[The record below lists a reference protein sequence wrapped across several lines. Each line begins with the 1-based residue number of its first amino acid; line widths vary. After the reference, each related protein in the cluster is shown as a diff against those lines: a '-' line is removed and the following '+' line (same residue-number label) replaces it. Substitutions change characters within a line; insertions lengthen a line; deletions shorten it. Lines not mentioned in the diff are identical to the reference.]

1 MKKRTRYVRI
11 VRIYAIAAALALA
24 LYTGAESVYLVRWR
38 QTAAYSASLAFE
50 ETVRAVDT
58 LSRSLEKSLYATDG
72 AMCAR
77 ICGEAYAASCAAG
90 SAMAALPFSTQELEN
105 LSAFLNRTGDYAHT
119 LCGES
124 ALRGFLP
131 EQREDLAALSARAEE
146 FVGVLQELR
155 EDLNGGRVHMDS
167 REKRLRNVGA
177 EPGESLAARLLDYEA
192 SFAAPEGLRYDGL
205 YGREEPPGSGY
216 LTERE
221 MLQAAADF
229 LGVRPEELEQV
240 YDYEGLE
247 GRRCFR
253 CGDSFLC
260 VSRGGVDSLSQTRLV
275 SEAALSPEEARE
287 AAEAFLRRAGY
298 TDLRL
303 TEQRDGGTVLSLRY
317 ARVED
322 GAVWLDNA
330 LRIAVALDDGSIYSF
345 NTDEYHAGG
354 SGVRWLLD
362 EEEAAAALPED
373 FVWDDVRRV
382 ILTSEGGR
390 NSGCYE
396 FSGDG
401 ALGRRVRICVD
412 GEDGRQARITLDP
425 AGVEAQ
431 K

>member
-1 MKKRTRYVRI
+1 MKNRTRYVRI
-11 VRIYAIAAALALA
+11 VRIYAIAAVLALA
-24 LYTGAESVYLVRWR
+24 LYTYTESVYLTRWR
-38 QTAAYSASLAFE
+38 QTAAYSSSLAFE
-50 ETVRAVDT
+50 ETVRAVDG

-77 ICGEAYAASCAAG
+77 VCGEAYAASSAAG
-90 SAMAALPFSTQELEN
+90 SAMAALPFSTQELEQ

-124 ALRGFLP
+124 AQRGLLP
-131 EQREDLAALSARAEE
+131 QQRKTLGELSVRANE
-146 FVGVLQELR
+146 FVGVLLELR

-192 SFAAPEGLRYDGL
+192 AFAAPEELHYDGL
-205 YGREEPPGSGY
+205 YGREESGGSGY
-216 LTERE
+216 LTESE

-229 LGVRPEELEQV
+229 LGVQPEELEPA
-240 YDYEGLE
+240 YAYEGLE
-247 GRRCFR
+247 GRRCYR

-260 VSRGGVDSLSQTRLV
+260 VSRSGVDSLSQSRLV
-275 SEAALSPEEARE
+275 SEAMLSPDEAQA

-298 TDLRL
+298 PDLRL
-303 TEQRDGGTVLSLRY
+303 VGQDDGGTVLSLRY

-330 LRIAVALDDGSIYSF
+330 LQIAVALDDGSVYSF
-345 NTDEYHAGG
+345 NTDDYRAGA
-354 SGVRWLLD
+354 SGVRWEID
-362 EEEAAAALPED
+362 EEAAAEALPED
-373 FVWDDVRRV
+373 FAWESVRRV

-396 FSGDG
+396 FAGPGSG
-401 ALGRRVRICVD
+401 GRRVRICVD
-412 GEDGRQARITLDP
+412 AADGRQERICLD
-425 AGVEAQ
+425 EIE
-431 K
+431 